1 MTFVILNRLKI
12 RKAQKVF
19 PKVVSHPSKHSVIA
33 FHYTNVHGYT
43 RLSGLIYNNFV
54 MLKTFPITSNSV
66 FGFNSKILQEIGSK
80 ISQTI
85 LKIRQFHL
93 ENWMKG
99 ISVGIITTDGTF
111 SNLFVN
117 TNNNK
122 SPINK
127 YLPMIYK

>member
-66 FGFNSKILQEIGSK
+66 YGLNSKILQEIVSK

-85 LKIRQFHL
+85 LKIRQFYL

>member
-66 FGFNSKILQEIGSK
+66 YGLNSKILQEIGSK

-85 LKIRQFHL
+85 LKIRQFYL

-127 YLPMIYK
+127 YLPIIYK

>member
-66 FGFNSKILQEIGSK
+66 FGLNSKILQEIGSK

-85 LKIRQFHL
+85 LKIRQFYL

-122 SPINK
+122 SQITK

>member
-66 FGFNSKILQEIGSK
+66 YGLNSKILQEIGSK

-85 LKIRQFHL
+85 LKIRQFYL

>member
-54 MLKTFPITSNSV
+54 MFKTFPITSNSV
-66 FGFNSKILQEIGSK
+66 FGLNSKILQEIGSK

-85 LKIRQFHL
+85 LKIRQFYL

>member
-66 FGFNSKILQEIGSK
+66 YGLNSKILQEIGSK

-85 LKIRQFHL
+85 LKIRQFYL
-93 ENWMKG
+93 ENWMQG